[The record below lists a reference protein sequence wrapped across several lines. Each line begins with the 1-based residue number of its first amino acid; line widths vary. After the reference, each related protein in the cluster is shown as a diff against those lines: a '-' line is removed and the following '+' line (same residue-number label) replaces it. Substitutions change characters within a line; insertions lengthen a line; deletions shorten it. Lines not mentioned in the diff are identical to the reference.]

1 MASRTF
7 VVFSAFFA
15 ALIAGIL
22 MRYMQSYQAS
32 GPVVVKEHFAQR
44 SVGMPV
50 DFNSP
55 VQPID
60 GTSPILGSEA
70 KPVSQKQYEV
80 ADDTQLF
87 AFANAKVSAEC
98 CPSVFSTDSG
108 CVCLSDTDKAAMYS
122 RGGNRALGS

>member
-1 MASRTF
+1 
-7 VVFSAFFA
+7 
-15 ALIAGIL
+15 
-22 MRYMQSYQAS
+22 MRYTSSYQTS
-32 GPVVVKEHFAQR
+32 GPVVVKEHFSQR

-50 DFNSP
+50 DFKEP
-55 VQPID
+55 VQPVD

-80 ADDTQLF
+80 ANDSQLF
-87 AFANAKVSAEC
+87 AFANTKASAEC

-108 CVCLSDTDKAAMYS
+108 CLCLSDTDLAAMYS

>member
-1 MASRTF
+1 MASRTL
-7 VVFSAFFA
+7 VVVSAFLA
-15 ALIAGIL
+15 ALIAGFL
-22 MRYMQSYQAS
+22 MRYMHSYQSS

-50 DFNSP
+50 DFKSP
-55 VQPID
+55 VQPVD

-70 KPVSQKQYEV
+70 KPVSQKQYDV

-87 AFANAKVSAEC
+87 ALANAKVSADC